1 MTKRIGATGRARAD
15 LRSAGRLDA
24 VSSQAAIARV
34 YAAISAGAAPVLLD
48 MSQVTFLSSS
58 GLRALLLV
66 RKELLAQSG
75 ELRLCALKP
84 QVREVFMLTG
94 FTQVFAIHSTR
105 EEALR
110 AFGREPV

>member
-1 MTKRIGATGRARAD
+1 MNATSSSEKSRAGHCRD
-15 LRSAGRLDA
+15 CLP
-24 VSSQAAIARV
+24 SSWTNPRQAA
-34 YAAISAGAAPVLLD
+34 AAILG
-48 MSQVTFLSSS
+48 VTFLSSS

-66 RKELLAQSG
+66 RKELLAQNG

-84 QVREVFMLTG
+84 QVREVFTLTG